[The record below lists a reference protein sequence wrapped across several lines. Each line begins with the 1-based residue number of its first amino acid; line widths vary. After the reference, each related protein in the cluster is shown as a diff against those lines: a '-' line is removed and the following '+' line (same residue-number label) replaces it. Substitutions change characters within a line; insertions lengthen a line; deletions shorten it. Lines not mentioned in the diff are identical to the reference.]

1 MPLAVSNVVRRNF
14 ARPGKRGTN
23 QHPRTWN
30 KPSLAYTPF
39 LVLLKMMM
47 MMMNDDNEGDCSIL
61 FSILCLDCFALKMEA
76 LSCLE
81 TPVGIYIWTSYN
93 IPENVYVQKS
103 IFWLLLILYTLNM
116 SVLTSK
122 SRIVAMFVP
131 AVFLK
136 TIWMRTV
143 GIFIACLCAKFDVCR

>member
-14 ARPGKRGTN
+14 DRPRKRGTN

-30 KPSLAYTPF
+30 KHSVAYT
-39 LVLLKMMM
+39 VLLKMKMM

-76 LSCLE
+76 LRYFE
-81 TPVGIYIWTSYN
+81 TPVSIYIWTSYN

-103 IFWLLLILYTLNM
+103 IFWLLLILCTLNM

-122 SRIVAMFVP
+122 TRIVAMFVP

-136 TIWMRTV
+136 TFWMRTV